1 MSTNFDQKMFSLDNV
16 EVHDN
21 ERYSQLK
28 NATIMMVDDEP
39 IMLEIIQILL
49 EDAGFR
55 NFIPVES
62 SSQSFGMIVQNEP
75 DLLLLDLDMPE
86 VNGYEVLSTVR
97 SSSEYEHLPV
107 IILTASSEPEDK
119 LKALELGATDFLSK
133 PVDSSELI
141 LRVRNTLTAKAY
153 QDQLA
158 YYDTLTGMPNRKLFI
173 ERLTWGVE
181 LSKRERIPLTVL
193 NIGLDKFKQVNETL
207 GMYTGDKVLSI
218 IAERLNSLVRRS
230 DFVGHADD
238 SIKMERLARVGGN
251 DFSIILFGV
260 NSVENAALVSKRIL
274 NEIKKPIIV
283 DEHEIFITASIGI
296 SVCPMDGEEVET
308 LIKHASSAK
317 DFASKQGSDN
327 YQFFSSEMNV
337 HARVL
342 ITMESNLRK
351 ALDNNEFELYYQPKI
366 NSETNK
372 LVGMEAL
379 IRWSQPEQ
387 GFVSPGEFIPAAEEL
402 GLIVP
407 IGEWVL
413 HQACKDTTEWVK
425 SGYDKLK
432 VSVNVSAQQLNE
444 ISLKKSIISA
454 LKNSELSPQN
464 LVLELTESM
473 LMGDVESHISL
484 LKNIIDL
491 GVSFSLDD
499 FGTGYS
505 SLSYLRKFPI
515 DELKID
521 RSFLTN
527 VPGSQEDN
535 SIVKAII
542 AMSQSLG
549 LKVIAEGVE
558 NEEQLEF
565 LKQYN
570 CNIIQGFYY
579 SKPLSKADFT
589 EYLKRHG

>member
-1 MSTNFDQKMFSLDNV
+1 MSTNINKKILPVDNV

-39 IMLEIIQILL
+39 IMLEIIQLLL
-49 EDAGFR
+49 EDAGFK

-62 SSQSFGMIVQNEP
+62 SSQSFDMIVQNEP

-86 VNGYEVLSTVR
+86 VNGYEVLTTVR

-107 IILTASSEPEDK
+107 IILTASSEPDDK

-133 PVDSSELI
+133 PVDSSELV
-141 LRVRNTLTAKAY
+141 LRVRNTLSAKAY

-158 YYDTLTGMPNRKLFI
+158 YYDNLTGMPNRKLFI
-173 ERLTWGVE
+173 ERLAWGVE

-207 GMYTGDKVLSI
+207 GMYAGDKVLAI
-218 IAERLNSLVRRS
+218 IAERLNSLVRSS
-230 DFVGHADD
+230 DFVGHTDD
-238 SIKMERLARVGGN
+238 VIKMERLARVGGN

-274 NEIKKPIIV
+274 DEVKKPIII

-296 SVCPMDGEEVET
+296 SVCPTDGEEVES

-327 YQFFSSEMNV
+327 YQFFSSEMNI

-351 ALDNNEFELYYQPKI
+351 ALENDEFELHYQPKI

-379 IRWSQPEQ
+379 LRWNQPEQ
-387 GFVSPGEFIPAAEEL
+387 GLVSPGVFIPAAEEL

-407 IGEWVL
+407 IGEWAL
-413 HQACKDTTEWVK
+413 HQACKDTSEWVK
-425 SGYDKLK
+425 AGCDNLK

-444 ISLKKSIISA
+444 TSLKKSIISA
-454 LKNSELSPQN
+454 LKNSGLGSRN

-473 LMGDVESHISL
+473 LMGDVESHNIL
-484 LKNIIDL
+484 LNKIIDL

-515 DELKID
+515 EELKID

-527 VPGSQEDN
+527 IPESQEDG
-535 SIVKAII
+535 SIVRAII
-542 AMSQSLG
+542 AMAHSLG

-558 NEEQLEF
+558 NADQLEF
-565 LKQYN
+565 LKQHN
-570 CNIIQGFYY
+570 CYAIQGFYY